1 MSNSPASAP
10 MREGNLDKLAHD
22 VFSSEKR
29 EDIWAII
36 VAMVMLIL
44 CILFPQ
50 GMYQLFSTGLYL
62 F

>member
-1 MSNSPASAP
+1 MSNTPASGPAQ
-10 MREGNLDKLAHD
+10 EAKLDKLAHD

-29 EDIWAII
+29 EDIWAIVI
-36 VAMVMLIL
+36 AMVMLIL
-44 CILFPQ
+44 CILFPK